1 MEKLDQEEDDEQMD
15 DVENPEEEIEDSIKI
30 QYADDSK
37 EFKDKL
43 LKLVA
48 KGQQEAKGLPETDIN
63 LINKVKMD
71 EYVENKKFLE
81 EA

>member
-48 KGQQEAKGLPETDIN
+48 KGQ
-63 LINKVKMD
+63 
-71 EYVENKKFLE
+71 
-81 EA
+81 